1 MINIWDGPTV
11 AKIDWS
17 IRGLIMMLLD
27 DGKDVTGA
35 RLRIAFQ
42 RGIIV
47 NKIVLSGWQ
56 KHETDLCIFQGRMLN
71 YGMK

>member
-1 MINIWDGPTV
+1 MINIWDGSTV
-11 AKIDWS
+11 ANIDWS
-17 IRGLIMMLLD
+17 ICGLIMMLFD
-27 DGKDVTGA
+27 DGNGVTGA

-42 RGIIV
+42 RGILV
-47 NKIVLSGWQ
+47 NKIVLSGRQ